1 MTGNKQIQPP
11 MPVGSDRADLRAAE
25 QAVAARVAAI
35 SARRA
40 GLARDALAMQQQLT
54 IIARDADAV
63 VAEALDDLI
72 LTATQVRVPDTTQAA
87 VSWPEVEAVLTNC
100 VVAMGEYRRALAPV
114 MDLAGHVIGQMA
126 PLLAVT
132 EGEIEQRAE
141 LLVEA
146 RTNALAAQAAHYPAQ

>member
-25 QAVAARVAAI
+25 QAAAARVAAI
-35 SARRA
+35 SVRRSKMARE
-40 GLARDALAMQQQLT
+40 ALALQQQL
-54 IIARDADAV
+54 ARLAQAADAV
-63 VAEALDDLI
+63 VEEALGDL
-72 LTATQVRVPDTTQAA
+72 LVTANQVRVPDNTQAA

-100 VVAMGEYRRALAPV
+100 ADAMGEYRRALAPV
-114 MDLAGHVIGQMA
+114 MDLAGQVIGQIA

-132 EGEIEQRAE
+132 EGEVKQRAE

>member
-1 MTGNKQIQPP
+1 MI
-11 MPVGSDRADLRAAE
+11 DRKPTAPLVADDLADLRAAE

-35 SARRA
+35 SVRRSKMARE
-40 GLARDALAMQQQLT
+40 ALALQQQL
-54 IIARDADAV
+54 ARLAQAADAV

-87 VSWPEVEAVLTNC
+87 VSWAEVEAVLTNC
-100 VVAMGEYRRALAPV
+100 VAAMGEYRRALAPV
-114 MDLAGHVIGQMA
+114 MDLAEQVIGQIA

-132 EGEIEQRAE
+132 EGEVKQRAE

>member
-1 MTGNKQIQPP
+1 MI
-11 MPVGSDRADLRAAE
+11 DRKPTAPLVADDLADLRAAE
-25 QAVAARVAAI
+25 QAAAARVAAI
-35 SARRA
+35 SVRRSEMARE
-40 GLARDALAMQQQLT
+40 ALALQQQLT

-72 LTATQVRVPDTTQAA
+72 LTANQVRVPDNTQAA

-100 VVAMGEYRRALAPV
+100 AATMGEYRRALAPV
-114 MDLAGHVIGQMA
+114 MDLAEQVIGQMT

>member
-1 MTGNKQIQPP
+1 MI
-11 MPVGSDRADLRAAE
+11 DRKPTAPLVADDLADLRAAE

-35 SARRA
+35 SVRRSKMARE
-40 GLARDALAMQQQLT
+40 ALALQQQL
-54 IIARDADAV
+54 ARLAQAADAV
-63 VAEALDDLI
+63 VEEALGDL
-72 LTATQVRVPDTTQAA
+72 LVTANQVRVPDNTQAA

-100 VVAMGEYRRALAPV
+100 AAAMGEYRRALAPV
-114 MDLAGHVIGQMA
+114 MDLAGQVIGQMA

-146 RTNALAAQAAHYPAQ
+146 RTNALAAQAAYYPAQ

>member
-1 MTGNKQIQPP
+1 MVDKQEKQVPASV
-11 MPVGSDRADLRAAE
+11 MAKER
-25 QAVAARVAAI
+25 AVAARVAAI
-35 SARRA
+35 SVRRSEMARE
-40 GLARDALAMQQQLT
+40 ALALQQQL
-54 IIARDADAV
+54 ARLAQAADAV
-63 VAEALDDLI
+63 VEEALGDL
-72 LTATQVRVPDTTQAA
+72 LVTANQVRVPDNTQAA

-100 VVAMGEYRRALAPV
+100 AAAMGEYRRALAPV
-114 MDLAGHVIGQMA
+114 MDLAGQVIGQMA

>member
-1 MTGNKQIQPP
+1 MI
-11 MPVGSDRADLRAAE
+11 DRKPTAPLVADDLADLRAAE
-25 QAVAARVAAI
+25 QAAAARVAAI

-126 PLLAVT
+126 PLLAVI
-132 EGEIEQRAE
+132 EGEVEQRAE

>member
-1 MTGNKQIQPP
+1 MVDKQDEQVPAS
-11 MPVGSDRADLRAAE
+11 VLAEERAA
-25 QAVAARVAAI
+25 AARVAAI
-35 SARRA
+35 SARRT

-63 VAEALDDLI
+63 VAEALADLFV
-72 LTATQVRVPDTTQAA
+72 TATQVRVPDNTQAA

-100 VVAMGEYRRALAPV
+100 AAAMGEYRRALAPV
-114 MDLAGHVIGQMA
+114 MDLAGQVIGQMA
-126 PLLAVT
+126 PLLAVS

>member
-1 MTGNKQIQPP
+1 MI
-11 MPVGSDRADLRAAE
+11 DRKPTAPLVADDLADLRAAE
-25 QAVAARVAAI
+25 QAAAARVAAI
-35 SARRA
+35 SVRRSEMARE
-40 GLARDALAMQQQLT
+40 ALALQQQLT

-63 VAEALDDLI
+63 VAEALADLI

-114 MDLAGHVIGQMA
+114 MDLAEQVIGQIA

-146 RTNALAAQAAHYPAQ
+146 RTNALAAQAAHYPAL